1 MLASNKWGL
10 RKQGC
15 MQGTLT
21 ACIPAQ
27 RLQSMVSDVILA
39 LYIILFKQ
47 QGGSLLPSLDSI
59 AAVSFHRKSAGHSL
73 TPCTYR
79 VNVMA
84 SVSGKGKIK
93 FPPRALHES
102 SAFQCRLER
111 SITDVCLSFQWQTRL
126 CLYAKLKVRH
136 FSVRSRYS
144 YSKASATNDLVLV

>member
-1 MLASNKWGL
+1 
-10 RKQGC
+10 

-27 RLQSMVSDVILA
+27 RLQSMVFDVILA
-39 LYIILFKQ
+39 LYIILSKQ

-59 AAVSFHRKSAGHSL
+59 AAVSLHRKSAGHSL

-84 SVSGKGKIK
+84 SVSGKGEIK
-93 FPPRALHES
+93 FPPRALHER

-126 CLYAKLKVRH
+126 CLYAKLK
-136 FSVRSRYS
+136 
-144 YSKASATNDLVLV
+144 A